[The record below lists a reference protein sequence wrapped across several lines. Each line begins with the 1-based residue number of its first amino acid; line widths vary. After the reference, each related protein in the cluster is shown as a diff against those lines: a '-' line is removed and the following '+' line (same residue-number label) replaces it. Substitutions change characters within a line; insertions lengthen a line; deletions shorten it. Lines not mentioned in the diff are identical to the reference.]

1 MKALKFRFS
10 ENATNKVNI
19 LEVEVA
25 DFEAFSENLNVLGF
39 NLHDCYYFSQKVRT
53 SSLNDYSEATQVISN
68 ARNQKFKYDIMIWH
82 EFSMFVHSYSS

>member
-68 ARNQKFKYDIMIWH
+68 ARNAKIQ
-82 EFSMFVHSYSS
+82 V